1 MERKTL
7 TLGARSKRLA
17 TPTDQPGEALA
28 LPGVF
33 EPLRALLGA
42 RVRIQMRSGVWHVG
56 ILRTIAPGWMSLDE
70 VEVIGKRRRGK
81 VETIVVRVLDKDIA
95 HVHRENATVERL
107 EVANG

>member
-1 MERKTL
+1 
-7 TLGARSKRLA
+7 
-17 TPTDQPGEALA
+17 
-28 LPGVF
+28 
-33 EPLRALLGA
+33 
-42 RVRIQMRSGVWHVG
+42 
-56 ILRTIAPGWMSLDE
+56 MSLDE